1 MFKKLLAGLLAASL
15 VLSLASCNNGG
26 GETSSTESTG
36 GDSSAAES
44 TGGNEGGDGKYSG
57 TLTMAILAEHLLAML
72 TRLTSLR
79 STRIWNSSLR

>member
-44 TGGNEGGDGKYSG
+44 DP
-57 TLTMAILAEHLLAML
+57 LD
-72 TRLTSLR
+72 
-79 STRIWNSSLR
+79 